1 MSTSFDAVV
10 AALWRSLDLAPPS
23 GAGSRRLRIDGH
35 AVTVAPA
42 PNGTEIVIS
51 ACVGTLAPSG
61 PGRTAQLRTLLRE
74 GLGTVLT
81 NRAGLRLAEGSATQV
96 EVVALGPCRT
106 DAVPRLRETIE
117 DVLRLLDVHAPTLDV
132 GHRTGRPETEA
143 AFSLS
148 DSMVFRL

>member
-10 AALWRSLDLAPPS
+10 AALWRSLELEPPS
-23 GAGSRRLRIDGH
+23 GAGSRRLRIDGRS
-35 AVTVAPA
+35 VTVAAA
-42 PNGTEIVIS
+42 PNGTELVIS
-51 ACVGTLAPSG
+51 ARVGALAPSG

-106 DAVPRLRETIE
+106 DAVPRLREAIE
-117 DVLRLLDVHAPTLDV
+117 DLLQLLDIHAPTLDAA
-132 GHRTGRPETEA
+132 GRPSRSEGEA
-143 AFSLS
+143 GFSLS
-148 DSMVFRL
+148 DTMIFRL